1 MQSLI
6 KECLASAAERAP
18 GYFTAK
24 VGNDD
29 YLVVTAKN
37 APAFDVIVADDNTK
51 ICPQNNKNAKLLRSV
66 ISYLNPVSRK
76 GHKFTIGL
84 GDRLG
89 CAGEGHLK
97 LLAGKGI
104 FPVLA
109 QQSIRELNL
118 TGRTYEDV
126 LASAVWAVFNE
137 GYTGGY
143 GADGDHLKQ
152 PFEIEYAISCGY
164 SMITLDCS
172 EHIDNTIMSLDDAA
186 LTAKYEEISAPIRK
200 AYEEKYLN
208 CAECG
213 IKFDKKSLMQSVLI
227 YGDAIEYTEMIY
239 NRFIKPNGIDFEM
252 SIDETATPT
261 SPENHYFL
269 AAELYSRGIECETL
283 APRFCGEFQKGI
295 DYIGDVAQFEK
306 EYIVHDNIARHF
318 GYRLS
323 VHSGSD
329 KFSVFPVIHKVSTGG
344 VHVKTAGTNWLEA
357 LRVISK
363 VDPALIREIYEYAV
377 ENLPIAQAYY
387 HIRPSQ
393 ADAPSIKDMCD
404 CKLPTLL
411 DVEDTRQ
418 ILHITYGLLLNE
430 KCDGRYVFRDR
441 LYDCLKNNRAAYAD
455 GLKVHIGKH
464 LALAFGV

>member
-1 MQSLI
+1 MQNLI
-6 KECLASAAERAP
+6 KDCLSCAAERAP
-18 GYFTAK
+18 GYYTAR

-29 YLVVTAKN
+29 YLVITGKN
-37 APAFDVIVADDNTK
+37 DLPFDVLVAEGDTK
-51 ICPQNNKNAKLLRSV
+51 VCPQNNKNANLLRGQ
-66 ISYLNPVSRK
+66 IAYLNPVSRK

-137 GYTGGY
+137 GYTDGY
-143 GADGDHLKQ
+143 GTDGDHLKQ
-152 PFEIEYAISCGY
+152 PFEIEYAIACGF

-186 LTAKYEEISAPIRK
+186 LVAKYEKISPAIRK
-200 AYEEKYLN
+200 AYEDKYLSST
-208 CAECG
+208 ECG
-213 IKFDKKSLMQSVLI
+213 IAFTKKSLMQSALI

-261 SPENHYFL
+261 SPENHFFL
-269 AAELYSRGIECETL
+269 ASELYARGIECETL

-295 DYIGDVAQFEK
+295 DYIGDVAQLEK
-306 EYIVHDNIARHF
+306 EYIVHDRIAQHF
-318 GYRLS
+318 GYRVS

-329 KFSVFPVIHKVSTGG
+329 KFSVFPVVHKVSTGG

-357 LRVISK
+357 LRVIAK
-363 VDPALIREIYEYAV
+363 LDPTLIREMYVYAV

-393 ADAPSIKDMCD
+393 ADAPSVENMPDSQ
-404 CKLPTLL
+404 LPTLL
-411 DVEDTRQ
+411 DMEDTRQ

-430 KCDGRYVFRDR
+430 KCDGEYVFKDR

-455 GLKVHIGKH
+455 GLGVHIGKH

>member
-1 MQSLI
+1 MQDII
-6 KECLASAAERAP
+6 KECVACAVERAP
-18 GYFTAK
+18 GYYTAHI
-24 VGNDD
+24 GNDD
-29 YLVVTAKN
+29 YLVVTASD
-37 APAFDVIVADDNTK
+37 APTFDVIASDEKTK
-51 ICPQNNKNAKLLRSV
+51 ICPQNLKNSKLLRSV

-118 TGRTYEDV
+118 TGRTYDDV

-137 GYTGGY
+137 GYTDGY

-152 PFEIEYAISCGY
+152 PFEIEYAIACGY

-172 EHIDNTIMSLDDAA
+172 EHIDNTIMGLDDAA
-186 LTAKYEEISAPIRK
+186 LAAKYETISESIRK
-200 AYEEKYLN
+200 KYEEKYLN
-208 CAECG
+208 CTECG
-213 IKFDKKSLMQSVLI
+213 VKFDKKSLMQSVLI
-227 YGDAIEYTEMIY
+227 YSDAIEYTEMIY
-239 NRFIKPNGIDFEM
+239 NRFIKPNNMDFEM

-261 SPENHYFL
+261 SPENHFFL
-269 AAELYSRGIECETL
+269 ASELYSRGIECETL

-295 DYIGDVAQFEK
+295 DYIGDLAQFEK
-306 EYIVHDNIARHF
+306 EYIAHDNIARHF
-318 GYRLS
+318 GYRIS

-329 KFSVFPVIHKVSTGG
+329 KFSVFPIIHKVSTGG

-357 LRVISK
+357 LRVIAK
-363 VDPALIREIYEYAV
+363 TEPALMREIYEYAV
-377 ENLPIAQAYY
+377 ENLPTAQAYY
-387 HIRPSQ
+387 HIRPNQ

-411 DVEDTRQ
+411 DVDDTRQ
-418 ILHITYGLLLNE
+418 ILHITYGLILNE
-430 KCDGRYVFRDR
+430 KCDGEYVFKDR
-441 LYDCLKNNRAAYAD
+441 LYNCLKNNREAYAD
-455 GLKVHIGKH
+455 GLEKHIGKH
-464 LALAFGV
+464 LSLAFEA

>member
-1 MQSLI
+1 MQNLI
-6 KECLASAAERAP
+6 KDCLACAVERAP
-18 GYFTAK
+18 GYYTAR

-29 YLVVTAKN
+29 YLVVTGN
-37 APAFDVIVADDNTK
+37 NSLPFDVLAAEGDTK
-51 ICPQNNKNAKLLRSV
+51 ICPQNRKNANILRGE

-137 GYTGGY
+137 GYTDGY

-152 PFEIEYAISCGY
+152 PFEIEYAIACGF

-172 EHIDNTIMSLDDAA
+172 EHIDNTIVSMDDAA
-186 LTAKYEEISAPIRK
+186 LNAKYEEISPAIRK

-208 CAECG
+208 CTECG
-213 IKFDKKSLMQSVLI
+213 VTFTKKSLMQSVLI
-227 YGDAIEYTEMIY
+227 YSDAIEYTEMIY

-252 SIDETATPT
+252 SIDETATAT

-269 AAELYSRGIECETL
+269 ASELYTRGIVCETL

-295 DYIGDVAQFEK
+295 DYIGDVAQFKK
-306 EYIVHDNIARHF
+306 EYIVHDRIARHF
-318 GYRLS
+318 GYRVS

-329 KFSVFPVIHKVSTGG
+329 KFSVFPVIHEVSTGG

-357 LRVISK
+357 LRVVAKLEPS
-363 VDPALIREIYEYAV
+363 LIREMYTYAV
-377 ENLPIAQAYY
+377 EKLPVAQAYY

-393 ADAPSIKDMCD
+393 ADAPSIENMPDSQ
-404 CKLPTLL
+404 LPTLL
-411 DVEDTRQ
+411 DMEDTRQ

-430 KCDGRYVFRDR
+430 KCDGEYVFRDR
-441 LYDCLKNNRAAYAD
+441 LYACLKNNRAAMAD

>member
-6 KECLASAAERAP
+6 KNCLSCALERAP
-18 GYFTAK
+18 GYYTARI
-24 VGNDD
+24 GQDD
-29 YLVVTAKN
+29 YLVVTDKN
-37 APAFDVIVADDNTK
+37 APAFDVLSAEGDVK
-51 ICPQNNKNAKLLRSV
+51 VCPQNNRNANLLRSV
-66 ISYLNPVSRK
+66 IGYLNPVSRK

-126 LASAVWAVFNE
+126 LCSAVWAVFNE
-137 GYTGGY
+137 GYTEGY

-152 PFEIEYAISCGY
+152 PFEIEYAIACGF

-172 EHIDNTIMSLDDAA
+172 EHIDNTIMPLDDAA
-186 LTAKYEEISAPIRK
+186 LTAKYEQISPVIRK
-200 AYEEKYLN
+200 AYEDKYLDST
-208 CAECG
+208 ACG
-213 IKFDKKSLMQSVLI
+213 ITFTKKALMQSALI

-261 SPENHYFL
+261 SPENHFFL
-269 AAELYSRGIECETL
+269 ASELYARGIACETL

-306 EYIVHDNIARHF
+306 EYIVHDRIARHF
-318 GYRLS
+318 GYRVS

-329 KFSVFPVIHKVSTGG
+329 KFSVFPIIQKISTGG

-357 LRVISK
+357 LRVVAK
-363 VDPALIREIYEYAV
+363 AEPALIRQMYNYAV
-377 ENLPIAQAYY
+377 ENLPVAQAYY

-393 ADAPSIKDMCD
+393 ADAPSVENMPDSQ
-404 CKLPTLL
+404 LPTLL
-411 DVEDTRQ
+411 DTEDTRQ
-418 ILHITYGLLLNE
+418 IFHITYGLLLNE
-430 KCDGRYVFRDR
+430 KRDGVYVFRDR
-441 LYDCLKNNRAAYAD
+441 FYNCLKNNRTAYAD

>member
-1 MQSLI
+1 MQNLI
-6 KECLASAAERAP
+6 MDCLAAALERAP
-18 GYFTAK
+18 GYYTAR

-29 YLVVTAKN
+29 YLVVTAKD
-37 APAFDVIVADDNTK
+37 APAFDVLAAEGDTK
-51 ICPQNNKNAKLLRSV
+51 VCPQNNKNATLLRSV
-66 ISYLNPVSRK
+66 IGYLNPVSRK

-126 LASAVWAVFNE
+126 LCSSVWSVFNA
-137 GYTGGY
+137 GYTDGY

-152 PFEIEYAISCGY
+152 PFEIEYAIACGF

-186 LTAKYEEISAPIRK
+186 LAAKYEQISPAIRK
-200 AYEEKYLN
+200 AYEEKYLAN
-208 CAECG
+208 TECG
-213 IKFDKKSLMQSVLI
+213 IAFTMKSLMQSALI
-227 YGDAIEYTEMIY
+227 YGDAIEYTVGIY

-261 SPENHYFL
+261 SPENHFFL
-269 AAELYSRGIECETL
+269 ASELYARGVECETL

-295 DYIGDVAQFEK
+295 DYIGDVAQFEA
-306 EYIVHDNIARHF
+306 EYIVHDRIARHF
-318 GYRLS
+318 GYRVS

-329 KFSVFPVIHKVSTGG
+329 KFSVFPVIHKVSVGG

-357 LRVISK
+357 LRVIAK
-363 VDPALIREIYEYAV
+363 ADPELMRQMCVYAV
-377 ENLPIAQAYY
+377 EKLPIAQAYY

-393 ADAPSIKDMCD
+393 ADAPSVENMPDSQ
-404 CKLPTLL
+404 LPALL

-418 ILHITYGLLLNE
+418 ILHITYGLILNE
-430 KCDGRYVFRDR
+430 KRDGEYVFRDR
-441 LYDCLKNNRAAYAD
+441 LYDCLKNNRAALAA
-455 GLKVHIGKH
+455 GLEAHIGKH

>member
-6 KECLASAAERAP
+6 KDCLSCALERAP
-18 GYFTAK
+18 GYYTAR
-24 VGNDD
+24 VGQED
-29 YLVVTAKN
+29 YLVVTAQN
-37 APAFDVIVADDNTK
+37 APAFDVLAENGDTK
-51 ICPQNNKNAKLLRSV
+51 VCPQNNKNANLLRSV
-66 ISYLNPVSRK
+66 IGYLNPVSRK

-89 CAGEGHLK
+89 CASEGHLK

-126 LASAVWAVFNE
+126 LCSAVWAVFNE
-137 GYTGGY
+137 GYTEGY

-152 PFEIEYAISCGY
+152 PFEIEYAIACGF

-172 EHIDNTIMSLDDAA
+172 EHIDNTIMPLDDAA
-186 LTAKYEEISAPIRK
+186 LTAKYEQISPVIRK
-200 AYEEKYLN
+200 AYEDKYLDST
-208 CAECG
+208 ACG
-213 IKFDKKSLMQSVLI
+213 ITFTKKALMQSALI

-261 SPENHYFL
+261 SPENHFFL
-269 AAELYSRGIECETL
+269 ASELYARGIACETL

-306 EYIVHDNIARHF
+306 EYIVHDRIARHF
-318 GYRLS
+318 GYRVS

-329 KFSVFPVIHKVSTGG
+329 KFSVFPIIQKISTGG

-357 LRVISK
+357 LRVVAK
-363 VDPALIREIYEYAV
+363 AEPALIRQMYNYAV
-377 ENLPIAQAYY
+377 ENLPVAQAYY

-393 ADAPSIKDMCD
+393 ADAPSVENMPDSQ
-404 CKLPTLL
+404 LPTLL
-411 DVEDTRQ
+411 DMEDTRQ

-430 KCDGRYVFRDR
+430 KRDGVYVFRDR
-441 LYDCLKNNRAAYAD
+441 FYNCLKNNRTAYAD